1 MQTMHTPGPWTV
13 EGPVFNSKSP
23 SRHIRAGL
31 NGYPAHAFG
40 QSGAEAEGN
49 ARLIAAAPEMLA
61 ALDGLLREF
70 GRDRE
75 GLDPEISGHA
85 RLIAA
90 YAVLDKATRD

>member
-1 MQTMHTPGPWTV
+1 
-13 EGPVFNSKSP
+13 
-23 SRHIRAGL
+23 
-31 NGYPAHAFG
+31 
-40 QSGAEAEGN
+40 
-49 ARLIAAAPEMLA
+49 MLA